1 MSDVNKARRVDT
13 QVVFNGVDISVR
25 VNDDLLSLTFT
36 DNEEDGADDLQIK
49 VLDREGNWLKK
60 WLDTLVSDA
69 ALGGEIINQAP
80 SNSTSVGAVSGSSSN
95 TSGGNAGGSGDM
107 SYKVTATSGVNV
119 RSTASESG
127 KVLGK
132 LPYGYIVTVNR
143 FQGSWASI
151 TYSGKTGYI
160 KAANLKA
167 VGSSGSSNSSK
178 NTDSSVNTYSVS
190 GISTF
195 STNNSSESSWKI
207 GDEVI
212 CSGRPQISSWGGSPG
227 AEVTNHRGKITYL
240 NLAAGIPYPIHV
252 DYLGWFAESQV
263 QKASSGIQQIPER
276 SGSRGLKISAVIIR
290 ENWNSDGKDDVLDC
304 GEFEFDSAES
314 DGPPDTVTIKA
325 TSLPY
330 SCSIRQTQKSKSW
343 ENVTLKDIVQAIAK
357 NNGLT
362 VMFES
367 AYNPKYT
374 RVEQYCMSD
383 IAFLQKLCHNAGAS
397 LKATNKILVIFDQSA
412 YEQKKAVR
420 TIRFGEQGGYEKRHL
435 YMGTNDTYTS
445 CRVSYTTPSGTV
457 ISATEYAENY
467 REEDGAKNQC
477 LNIHQKVSS
486 VAEAQLLAHKM
497 LRLHN
502 KYEYM
507 ANFTFPGD
515 TSLAAGCAVEL
526 EGFGAWDGK
535 YIIKQAKHSVSRS
548 GYTTQVTLRK
558 TLNESAQIVTTPAD
572 DDAAIDKLAQECIR
586 GDWGNGQE
594 RMDRLTAA
602 GHDYS
607 RVQARI
613 NKILYG

>member
-1 MSDVNKARRVDT
+1 MSNVNKARRADT
-13 QVVFNGVDISVR
+13 QVVFGGVDISVR
-25 VNDDLLSLTFT
+25 VNNDLLSLTFT
-36 DNEEDGADDLQIK
+36 DNEEDEADDLQIK
-49 VLDREGNWLKK
+49 VLDRDGNWLQK
-60 WLDTLVSDA
+60 WLDPLVANA
-69 ALGGEIINQAP
+69 AMGGEIINQAP
-80 SNSTSVGAVSGSSSN
+80 TDNAPTSSISKPNGSGSNKESN
-95 TSGGNAGGSGDM
+95 AL

-127 KVLGK
+127 KILGK
-132 LPYGYIVTVNR
+132 LPYGTIVNVNK
-143 FQGSWASI
+143 FSGNWASI
-151 TYSGKTGYI
+151 TYLGKTAYI
-160 KAANLKA
+160 KGVNLKPL
-167 VGSSGSSNSSK
+167 GSSGGSGSTNSTAN
-178 NTDSSVNTYSVS
+178 NTSTYSAPTNVTAYS
-190 GISTF
+190 EG
-195 STNNSSESSWKI
+195 NNSQSRWKV

-227 AEVTNHRGKITYL
+227 AEVINHKGKITYL

-252 DYLGWFAESQV
+252 DYLGWFAEDQV
-263 QKASSGIQQIPER
+263 QKASSDVQQISER

-330 SCSIRQTQKSKSW
+330 SCSIRQTLKSKSW

-374 RVEQYCMSD
+374 RIEQYQMSD
-383 IAFLQKLCHNAGAS
+383 IAFLQKLCHDAGAS

-558 TLNESAQIVTTPAD
+558 AVNEAVQTSAAVVN
-572 DDAAIDKLAQECIR
+572 DAEIDRLARECIR

-594 RMDRLTAA
+594 RVDRLTAA

-607 RVQARI
+607 RVQARV